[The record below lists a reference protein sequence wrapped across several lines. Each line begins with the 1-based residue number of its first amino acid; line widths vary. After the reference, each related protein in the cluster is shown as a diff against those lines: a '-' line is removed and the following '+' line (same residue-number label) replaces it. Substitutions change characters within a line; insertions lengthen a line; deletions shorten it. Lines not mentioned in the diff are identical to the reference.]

1 MEKPEG
7 SPLANFFNKPK
18 AERQKIMDKVI
29 KQSIESQQQ
38 VIREADLKKQAQE
51 RAGNQPIP
59 AISTQDLEVTE
70 KGLDSQEVT
79 EDANDQ

>member
-1 MEKPEG
+1 MDKKYE

-18 AERQKIMDKVI
+18 AERQKIMDQVI
-29 KQSIESQQQ
+29 AQSIESQQQ
-38 VIREADLKKQAQE
+38 VIREADLKKQALE

-70 KGLDSQEVT
+70 KGLDDQEAT
-79 EDANDQ
+79 EGGTDN